1 MMPTSTFR
9 STVSQPSK
17 ARTRLDEGDE
27 ALARPLGHPIT
38 INEVHAALL
47 GTVGLLVGYSVPV
60 LGPLLP
66 LYAILGRPR
75 FHSLPHDHVEYPRSI
90 GLRTVRHEPWWALA
104 SYVPLYFVG
113 AFV

>member
-1 MMPTSTFR
+1 M
-9 STVSQPSK
+9 SQPSK

-47 GTVGLLVGYSVPV
+47 GTVGLLIGYSVPG

-66 LYAILGRPR
+66 LYAIVGRPR
-75 FHSLPHDHVEYPRSI
+75 FHSLPHTHVEYPRSI

-113 AFV
+113 TVV

>member
-1 MMPTSTFR
+1 M
-9 STVSQPSK
+9 SQP
-17 ARTRLDEGDE
+17 ATAENRLDEGDE
-27 ALARPLGHPIT
+27 ALARLFGHPIT

-47 GTVGLLVGYSVPV
+47 GTVGVLIGYSVPV

-66 LYAILGRPR
+66 LYAVLGRPR
-75 FHSLPHDHVEYPRSI
+75 FHALAHDHADYSRSI

-113 AFV
+113 VWL